1 MPTIKESFVIDFD
14 GTAFDKHEISASSV
28 AQSLLALDALLQS
41 VSKQLYGKQAVAEVK
56 IKSGSHLG
64 SFFVYLSIEYSD
76 EDPTK
81 TGAAPVLKNISVVE
95 VLKDLIR
102 LNKFVL
108 GKSAKPKDQRPE
120 EIRITVGGEKSLNAD
135 AALSLQKDCALKDKT
150 SEVLLTVISP
160 MLNGDRT
167 GWRFSEGNGSSEFAA
182 DVEDEDFL
190 QTVRTGKLSWT
201 TGTSLLTSMRALQVK
216 TNDGFNAKRTVLQV
230 KKVIQPLSSELIK

>member
-120 EIRITVGGEKSLNAD
+120 EIRITVGVEKSLNAD

-216 TNDGFNAKRTVLQV
+216 TNDGFNAKRSVLQV

>member
-1 MPTIKESFVIDFD
+1 MSTINKSFIIDFD
-14 GTAFDKHEISASSV
+14 ETAIDKHAVPASSV
-28 AQSLLALDALLQS
+28 AQSLLSLLALLQS
-41 VSKQLYGKQAVAEVK
+41 ISKQLFGKQSVTEVK
-56 IKSGSHLG
+56 IKSGSHPG
-64 SFFVYLSIEYSD
+64 SFLVDLSIENPD
-76 EDPTK
+76 E
-81 TGAAPVLKNISVVE
+81 
-95 VLKDLIR
+95 DLIR
-102 LNKFVL
+102 LNKFVF
-108 GKSAKPKDQRPE
+108 GKFAKPKDQHPE
-120 EIRITVGGEKSLNAD
+120 EIRISVKADNAVNANAD
-135 AALSLQKDCALKDKT
+135 LSSQKDCALKDKT

>member
-120 EIRITVGGEKSLNAD
+120 EIRITVGVENSLNAD

-216 TNDGFNAKRTVLQV
+216 TNVGFNAKRTVLQV

>member
-95 VLKDLIR
+95 VHKDLIR

-120 EIRITVGGEKSLNAD
+120 EIRITVGVENSLNAD

-216 TNDGFNAKRTVLQV
+216 NKRRLQCQTYCSPGQESNSAF
-230 KKVIQPLSSELIK
+230 II

>member
-1 MPTIKESFVIDFD
+1 MSTINKSFIIDFD
-14 GTAFDKHEISASSV
+14 ETAIDKHAVPASSV
-28 AQSLLALDALLQS
+28 AQSLLSLLALLQS
-41 VSKQLYGKQAVAEVK
+41 ISKQLFGKQSVAEVK
-56 IKSGSHLG
+56 IKSGSHPG
-64 SFFVYLSIEYSD
+64 SFLVDLSIENPD
-76 EDPTK
+76 E
-81 TGAAPVLKNISVVE
+81 
-95 VLKDLIR
+95 DLIR

-120 EIRITVGGEKSLNAD
+120 EIRITVGVEKSLNAD

-216 TNDGFNAKRTVLQV
+216 TNEGFNAKRTVLQV